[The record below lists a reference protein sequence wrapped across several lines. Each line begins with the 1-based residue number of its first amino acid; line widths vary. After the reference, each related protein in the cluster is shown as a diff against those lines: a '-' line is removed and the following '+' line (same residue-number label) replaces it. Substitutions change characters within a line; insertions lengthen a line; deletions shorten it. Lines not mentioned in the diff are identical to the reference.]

1 MLTTEQVM
9 QSVSQ
14 QQSVPQDSPDRE
26 MTAATLVMLLWA
38 CSECSADPIV
48 IFSLSVNQPGA
59 DDDTPDLK
67 DCRPEAPCQYS
78 EGDCTRHG
86 DDGCDS
92 DLVCGVNNCGALV
105 QGMAGSCC
113 VQLAGPSI
121 SSYRGEEEPGEFK
134 TFPVETV
141 PGGWSR
147 WTAWSQTLAGWGRE
161 RRRIAT
167 AGDGDLLAHL
177 ERQILD

>member
-1 MLTTEQVM
+1 MKTFAIIVLLTAVKTLN
-9 QSVSQ
+9 SSAGIKFNIPGDNFNI
-14 QQSVPQDSPDRE
+14 PQGRQTHYPEDNIPE
-26 MTAATLVMLLWA
+26 
-38 CSECSADPIV
+38 
-48 IFSLSVNQPGA
+48 
-59 DDDTPDLK
+59 LK
-67 DCRPEAPCQYS
+67 FCRPEAPCQYG

-92 DLVCGVNNCGALV
+92 DLVCGVNNCGDFV
-105 QGMAGSCC
+105 PGMAGSCC

-177 ERQILD
+177 ERQMLD

>member
-1 MLTTEQVM
+1 MKTITLTLFLLHLLST
-9 QSVSQ
+9 SCT
-14 QQSVPQDSPDRE
+14 PQY
-26 MTAATLVMLLWA
+26 TGYNYALGYQA
-38 CSECSADPIV
+38 V
-48 IFSLSVNQPGA
+48 IAPA
-59 DDDTPDLK
+59 DDTPDLK
-67 DCRPEAPCQYS
+67 DCSPEAPCQYG

-92 DLVCGVNNCGALV
+92 DLVCGVNNCGDFV
-105 QGMAGSCC
+105 PGMAGSCC